1 MTLVYQ
7 KTIIKLSQ
15 LIINMSKIVI
25 VGSTGYI
32 AQAVINKCN
41 ALKIDYVT
49 VSRNPSSSDYFLD
62 LDNSDFT
69 DIEYIS
75 KDDTVIFLAA
85 ISSPDTCD
93 LNFSNSFNINVINT
107 ISFIKATLQK
117 GAKVI
122 FFSSDV
128 VYGNIDAINDEIS
141 EDIFITGSYAL
152 MKLSV
157 EKYFST
163 DTNFKIFRLSY
174 VFSWNDKFMNYLHSN
189 YNSNSIAEIFHP
201 FYRKM
206 IYLNDLVDALFS
218 LIQNWIKYSDRSF
231 NLCGDKFYSRI
242 DLAEFYNK
250 FIGQLKYQVVKP
262 DINFYKARKEKI
274 NITSLNLSKLIC
286 RNATTIENA
295 FLIEKNKYE

>member
-1 MTLVYQ
+1 
-7 KTIIKLSQ
+7 
-15 LIINMSKIVI
+15 MSKIVI

-32 AQAVINKCN
+32 AEAVINKCN
-41 ALKIDYVT
+41 TLKIDYVT
-49 VSRNPSSSDYFLD
+49 VSRNPSLSDYFLD

-75 KDDTVIFLAA
+75 NGDTVVFLAA

-128 VYGNIDAINDEIS
+128 VYGNIDAVNDENS
-141 EDIFITGSYAL
+141 EDIHITSSYAL

-206 IYLNDLVDALFS
+206 IYLNDLIDALFC
-218 LIQNWIKYSDRSF
+218 LIQNWLNYNDRSF
-231 NLCGDKFYSRI
+231 NLCGDKFYSRL

-250 FIGQLKYQVVKP
+250 FVGPLKYLVVKP
-262 DINFYKARKEKI
+262 NRKFYKARQEKI
-274 NITSLNLSKLIC
+274 NITSLNLHRLIYKE
-286 RNATTIENA
+286 ATNIENA
-295 FLIEKNKYE
+295 FLIEKKIYE